1 MSARRLLWFTFIA
14 LLATLTLAGCSHA
27 PARNPLAIWKPS
39 PNVSARR
46 AQLIVVHA
54 TESPSLASALDT
66 LRDRRAVAPVSAH
79 YLIAE
84 DGTRYQ
90 LVADAMRAWHAGAGQ
105 WGDID
110 DVNSASI
117 GIELDHRGD
126 TPYPPRQIASLIVL
140 LRDLTARLGI
150 DPRQVIGHADLAP
163 ARKSDP
169 GPSFPWG
176 ELAAAGFGRWSR
188 EPLPTP
194 PDGFDPWLALRLIGY
209 PLDDRAA
216 TVRAFHEHYRGNR
229 ADTLDACD
237 AVILYDLQQQLLGP
251 ADAAAPDDEAH
262 P

>member
-1 MSARRLLWFTFIA
+1 MRRLLP
-14 LLATLTLAGCSHA
+14 LLLLPLALAGCAHV
-27 PARNPLAIWKPS
+27 PARNPLAIWMPS

-46 AQLIVVHA
+46 AQLIVLHA
-54 TESPSLASALDT
+54 TESPSLASALDA
-66 LRDRRAVAPVSAH
+66 LRDRRAAAPVSAH

-84 DGTRYQ
+84 DGMRYQ
-90 LVADAMRAWHAGAGQ
+90 LAADAARAWHAGAGQ
-105 WGDID
+105 WGDIE

-126 TPYPPRQIASLIVL
+126 APYPPAQIASLVVL
-140 LRDLTARLGI
+140 LRDLTTRLGI

-169 GPSFPWG
+169 GPTFPWG
-176 ELAAAGFGRWSR
+176 ELAAAGFGRWPR
-188 EPLPTP
+188 DPLLPP

-216 TVRAFHEHYRGNR
+216 AVRAFHEHFRGDR
-229 ADTLDACD
+229 ADTLDARD
-237 AVILYDLQQQLLGP
+237 AAILYDLQRQLLGP
-251 ADAAAPDDEAH
+251 ADAATPDDKAQ